1 MNNIVY
7 CLLRWLNY
15 KGYYYQAYG
24 KKNNMPAMAIL
35 VDNGGDQNKNIV
47 MVRFLKMV
55 KEEGF
60 FLVGYFSFIYQGPH
74 KK

>member
-1 MNNIVY
+1 
-7 CLLRWLNY
+7 
-15 KGYYYQAYG
+15 
-24 KKNNMPAMAIL
+24 MPAMAIL